1 MARRN
6 YSEMRSGIPT
16 TSQKEPEQKRNPT
29 IDMNNAI
36 QRRAYEIY
44 LQRDGMHG
52 MDQSDW
58 FQAEQELKRN
68 YNIGG

>member
-1 MARRN
+1 MAKRN
-6 YSEMRSGIPT
+6 ISELRSGIPII
-16 TSQKEPEQKRNPT
+16 SKKEPEKKPNPV
-29 IDMNNAI
+29 IDTENAI

-44 LQRDGMHG
+44 LERGGMHG

-68 YNIGG
+68 